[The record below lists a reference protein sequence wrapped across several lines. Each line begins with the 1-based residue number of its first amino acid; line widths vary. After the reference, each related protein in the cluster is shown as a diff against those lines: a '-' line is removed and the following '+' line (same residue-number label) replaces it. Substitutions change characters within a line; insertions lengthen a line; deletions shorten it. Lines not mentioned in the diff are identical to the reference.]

1 MRALVFAGGEV
12 RDYGFIKSLIKNDDL
27 LIAADSG
34 AEHLYKIGLEPDI
47 LIGDMD
53 SISVKPYGKEIIK
66 LNVMKDETD
75 TEAAVRVAAENGA
88 DEIVIVGATG
98 TRLDHSLANLLML
111 KSLSEDNIKAQ
122 ILDEK
127 NSVRYVDGSFEI
139 DGAEGDTVSIIPLTR
154 LHIESTKGLLYE
166 VMDGFLEVGSS
177 RGVSNVMTSNTAKV
191 TLKSGTALVI
201 KSKD

>member
-12 RDYGFIKSLIKNDDL
+12 RDYEFIKNLINSDDL

-34 AEHLYKIGLEPDI
+34 AEHLYKIGLEPDV

-53 SISVKPYGKEIIK
+53 SITVKPYGKEIIK

-75 TEAAVRVAAENGA
+75 TEAAVRVAAEKGA
-88 DEIVIVGATG
+88 DDIVIVGATG

-111 KSLSEDNIKAQ
+111 KALAENGINAQ
-122 ILDEK
+122 ITDER
-127 NSVRYVDGSFEI
+127 NVVRYIDSSFEI
-139 DGAEGDTVSIIPLTR
+139 NGTDGDIVSIIPLTR
-154 LHIESTKGLLYE
+154 LHIESTVGLLYE
-166 VMDGFLEVGSS
+166 VRNDFLEVGSS
-177 RGVSNVMTSNTAKV
+177 RGVSNVMTSATAKV
-191 TLKSGTALVI
+191 MVKSGTALVI